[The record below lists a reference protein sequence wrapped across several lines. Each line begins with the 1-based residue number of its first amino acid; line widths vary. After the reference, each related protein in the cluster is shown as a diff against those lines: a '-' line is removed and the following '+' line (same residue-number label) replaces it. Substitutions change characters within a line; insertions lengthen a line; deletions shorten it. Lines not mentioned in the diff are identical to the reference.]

1 MKKLTEWKENKREML
16 GNIKQAWKN
25 FWAEEDGMGSV
36 EIILILVILVGIVC
50 IFRKQVTKII
60 ENAFKQI
67 KSDSTEANKKVSI
80 SGGY

>member
-50 IFRKQVTKII
+50 IFQPKI
-60 ENAFKQI
+60 
-67 KSDSTEANKKVSI
+67 
-80 SGGY
+80 